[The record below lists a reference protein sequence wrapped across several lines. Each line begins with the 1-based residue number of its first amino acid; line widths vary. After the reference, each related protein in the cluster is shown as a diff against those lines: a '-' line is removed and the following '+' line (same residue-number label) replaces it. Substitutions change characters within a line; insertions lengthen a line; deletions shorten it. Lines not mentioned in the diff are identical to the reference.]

1 MTKENGHI
9 YGVKELAVL
18 IDCQWNVKMEA
29 VEMTRVAVVKKVRQL
44 ECSQQF

>member
-1 MTKENGHI
+1 MKKENGHI

-18 IDCQWNVKMEA
+18 IDCQWKVKMEA
-29 VEMTRVAVVKKVRQL
+29 VEMTRVAVVEKVRQP